1 MEAGL
6 PPFAAPTGRCLGGT
20 DPAPSE
26 GPGPWCRRLPSPV
39 GAAEAVALAG
49 GEVGLVD
56 GLDVG
61 LGVGGRPALRCHGTD
76 SAAAERG
83 AGQTPPKNQPATSP
97 FGAKGAPPIYTSSGH
112 GLTVPLHRGLFKWQW
127 LIARVTREATSSC
140 FGAATQSLSTAGCTG
155 ASSPAPAQRH

>member
-1 MEAGL
+1 M
-6 PPFAAPTGRCLGGT
+6 

-26 GPGPWCRRLPSPV
+26 GPGRWCRQMPSPV

-61 LGVGGRPALRCHGTD
+61 LGVGGRLVLRCRGTD

-83 AGQTPPKNQPATSP
+83 AGQTPAKKQPATS
-97 FGAKGAPPIYTSSGH
+97 GQRGSTD
-112 GLTVPLHRGLFKWQW
+112 LHQLKTWPD
-127 LIARVTREATSSC
+127 SP
-140 FGAATQSLSTAGCTG
+140 SL
-155 ASSPAPAQRH
+155 QRAI